1 MHFKQIEMTGFKSF
15 ADRTIM
21 HMETGTTAVV
31 GPNGCGK
38 SNILDAVRWA
48 LGEQSAKALR
58 GGHMQDV
65 IFNGSELRSAT
76 GMAEVTLTFDNADS
90 ALPLDFAEVQIT
102 RRVYR
107 SGESEYLINKA
118 PCRLRDVQELFMDTG
133 IGTNAYSMIGQG
145 KISMVLSSKPEDR
158 RFLFEEA
165 AGIIKYKSR
174 KRVAMRKLDSA
185 EANLVRL
192 HDIIAEVERQMRSL
206 KRQVNAAIR
215 YRELSDQLKEYEI
228 RAAWLKHTSLSERIA
243 DLRSKFAD
251 AQNEYEKDSAGM
263 SQLEARHEELSLHKL
278 EVDRV
283 LHARRETVHEIDTEM
298 ERIEKQIALIRQ
310 QIEFSGEQQ
319 ERAATERQ
327 MFEEQAVVR
336 EGEAEAV
343 AEKAATT
350 RSDIAAANQVLETK
364 QAEHEGAARIVQ
376 DADRLLEEA
385 RARSVETMGLRAKA
399 QTTVETLTVNITN
412 LESQLQAIYERQ
424 QAGNT
429 RNAELVALLEEKQR
443 FESGK
448 QDILARLEQERASA
462 AEREMELGRQMQAL
476 HERWQGLRE
485 NKSSTDARLNSLRE
499 LRDSYEGFAAGVRA
513 SVAA

>member
-1 MHFKQIEMTGFKSF
+1 
-15 ADRTIM
+15 
-21 HMETGTTAVV
+21 
-31 GPNGCGK
+31 
-38 SNILDAVRWA
+38 
-48 LGEQSAKALR
+48 
-58 GGHMQDV
+58 MQDV

-243 DLRSKFAD
+243 DLRGKFAE

-278 EVDRV
+278 EIDRV
-283 LHARRETVHEIDTEM
+283 LHARREAVHEIDTEM

-310 QIEFSGEQQ
+310 QIAFFG
-319 ERAATERQ
+319 
-327 MFEEQAVVR
+327 
-336 EGEAEAV
+336 
-343 AEKAATT
+343 
-350 RSDIAAANQVLETK
+350 
-364 QAEHEGAARIVQ
+364 
-376 DADRLLEEA
+376 
-385 RARSVETMGLRAKA
+385 
-399 QTTVETLTVNITN
+399 
-412 LESQLQAIYERQ
+412 
-424 QAGNT
+424 
-429 RNAELVALLEEKQR
+429 
-443 FESGK
+443 
-448 QDILARLEQERASA
+448 
-462 AEREMELGRQMQAL
+462 
-476 HERWQGLRE
+476 
-485 NKSSTDARLNSLRE
+485 
-499 LRDSYEGFAAGVRA
+499 
-513 SVAA
+513 